1 MMGRVGTPIRI
12 EKVKWDGRMTA
23 VHDAHLV
30 AVAPPLLAWYAPAGS
45 SRARPEKGFTERL
58 EHDELWMTSTD
69 EWWVLCAK
77 ADGGTI
83 VEIVLHAAVP
93 VDAAT
98 DGVVRWIDLDLDFEV
113 RDGSVALE
121 DEEEFHRHA
130 GAMAYPR
137 DVIRGAWSGISR
149 LAPRYTTGEWP
160 FDGFLERTV
169 AQARQEAG
177 DA

>member
-1 MMGRVGTPIRI
+1 
-12 EKVKWDGRMTA
+12 
-23 VHDAHLV
+23 
-30 AVAPPLLAWYAPAGS
+30 
-45 SRARPEKGFTERL
+45 
-58 EHDELWMTSTD
+58 MTSTD

-98 DGVVRWIDLDLDFEV
+98 DGFVRWIDLDLDFEV